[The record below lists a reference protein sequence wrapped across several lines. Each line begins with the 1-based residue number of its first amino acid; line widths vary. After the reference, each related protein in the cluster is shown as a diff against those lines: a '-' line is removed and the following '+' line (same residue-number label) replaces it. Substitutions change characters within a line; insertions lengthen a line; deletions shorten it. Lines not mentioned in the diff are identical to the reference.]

1 MTVLLPGSYDPC
13 TKGHLAVIEKAAAL
27 YGRVIVGL
35 FINPDKQG
43 LFTHSERLSFLSLA
57 TAHLSNVS
65 VDFSAGFV
73 ADYAKE
79 KGVSLIIKGIRNE
92 KDRAYEEEMAAYN
105 ERRGGVKTLLWQAE
119 DRLCDL
125 SSTRVREAL
134 ERNEDIEALVPKA
147 AKKAILSSYHA
158 KK

>member
-13 TKGHLAVIEKAAAL
+13 TRGHLAIIERAAAL
-27 YGRVIVGL
+27 YGRVIVGI

-43 LFTHSERLSFLSLA
+43 LFTHGERLSFLTA
-57 TAHLSNVS
+57 AVAHLPNVS
-65 VDFSAGFV
+65 VDFSEGFV

-79 KGVSLIIKGIRNE
+79 KGISLIIKGIRNE
-92 KDRAYEEEMAAYN
+92 TDRAYEEEMAAYN
-105 ERRGGVKTLLWQAE
+105 EKRGGVKTLLWQA
-119 DRLCDL
+119 DGPLCEL

-134 ERNEDIEALVPKA
+134 DRGEDIGALVPTA
-147 AKKAILSSYHA
+147 AKQAILSAYL

>member
-27 YGRVIVGL
+27 YERVIVGI
-35 FINPDKQG
+35 FINPDKRG

-57 TAHLSNVS
+57 TAHLPNVS
-65 VDFSAGFV
+65 VDFSDGFV

-79 KGVSLIIKGIRNE
+79 KGISLIVKGIRNE
-92 KDRAYEEEMAAYN
+92 TDRAYEEEMAAYN
-105 ERRGGVKTLLWQAE
+105 ERRGGVKTLLLQA
-119 DRLCDL
+119 DGALCDL

-134 ERNEDIEALVPKA
+134 ERNEDIGDLVPKA
-147 AKKAILSSYHA
+147 ALAAILSAYA

>member
-1 MTVLLPGSYDPC
+1 MKVLLPGSYDPC
-13 TKGHLAVIEKAAAL
+13 TVGHLAVIEKAAAL
-27 YGRVIVGL
+27 YEKVIVGI

-57 TAHLSNVS
+57 TAHLSNVT
-65 VDFSAGFV
+65 VDFSDGYV

-79 KGVSLIIKGIRNE
+79 KGISLIIKGIRNE
-92 KDRAYEEEMAAYN
+92 NDRAYEEEMAAYN

-119 DRLCDL
+119 DALCAL
-125 SSTRVREAL
+125 SSTEVRRAL
-134 ERNEDIEALVPKA
+134 AEGRDIGGLVPKA
-147 AKKAILSSYHA
+147 ALAVILAAYA

>member
-13 TKGHLAVIEKAAAL
+13 TRGHLAVIEKAAAR
-27 YGRVIVGL
+27 YERVIVGL

-43 LFTHSERLSFLSLA
+43 LFTHGERLSFLSLA

-65 VDFSAGFV
+65 VDFSDGFV

-79 KGVSLIIKGIRNE
+79 KGVSLIVKGIRNE
-92 KDRAYEEEMAAYN
+92 RDRAYEEEMAAYN
-105 ERRGGVKTLLWQAE
+105 ERRGGVKTLLWQA
-119 DRLCDL
+119 DGALCEL
-125 SSTRVREAL
+125 SSTRVRKAL
-134 ERNEDIEALVPKA
+134 EGGEDIEGLVPKA
-147 AKKAILSSYHA
+147 ALDAILSAYA